1 MHAVLPSEL
10 LAALAVTLILAG
22 TLFYLSFH
30 RDSEKGLRDW
40 AIGIVLLS
48 LHELLAAA
56 WLAQEPSAGLTYALA
71 KMIQIAGAC
80 LFLTGSRRFHRMN
93 AALVPA
99 WATALVAMALAA
111 LGGMGML
118 PPLAATLVADGIV
131 ATTLAVGA
139 LTLGQWHVRGRG
151 PARVVSG
158 AAAAWA
164 AVILIGAVGGDD
176 LIAVGA
182 RLVIG
187 QVLGN
192 MVAVGLIVV
201 ALRRHANLLDEAR
214 HRARDSERDA
224 ADRAARLRRVLDSLA
239 DGMLAVDESGAI
251 ADFNAAAEGI
261 FGYAATDV
269 IGRDAAILLPLR
281 ARGATSGMGNGN
293 TAGGLVARMAAD
305 PTFWKLCPAEDRI
318 GLRSDGSRVPIDLTV
333 STVTLGGRMLHV
345 ALVRD
350 VSQQYMKER
359 LDSFLN
365 GLDAKAYKLRS
376 PDALGAEVC
385 AELAEVFQVPLTAV
399 VERRP
404 DGMLAVRHV
413 FGANDAP
420 ALWEAL
426 ETVVGAGGAPSAEV
440 ERLLDDGAPRVVND
454 LPPPLDRY
462 HWATLLA
469 LPGAEH
475 VRGVVILAGGVR
487 PPDDMCLQQMSAAVG
502 RLASAYQAVADQQQ
516 LRLQGTAMAAAA
528 NAIFITDVSGRIEW
542 VNDAFSRLSGFSRDE
557 VLGQHPSV
565 LRSGMQDEAFYRQLW
580 ETIQAGHV
588 WRGEL
593 IERRKD
599 GSLYSVEQTVAP
611 ILDDDGRVAHFVAVH
626 EDVTSRKEAE
636 QRVVYLANY
645 DMLTRLPNRVQFR
658 DRLYEAVTERRGTRG
673 SMAVL
678 FIDLDRFQRVNDTLG
693 HDVGDQLLMTVASRI
708 NAAAA
713 AEADTIARIGG
724 DEFAIIQTRLP
735 NSEAAASLARK
746 VIDAVRKPVDL
757 DGIEVQVGANVGIA
771 IYPQDGE
778 DPDHLIKNADMAMYR
793 AIRSETESYFFFS
806 NEMNDEAR
814 LRLGLEGDL
823 RRAVENGDLELYYQP
838 QMDVKTRRIV
848 GVEALLRWNHPVQGM
863 ISPASFIPVA
873 EDSGLILPIGEWV
886 LHEAILQ
893 RQAWADAGLPPITM
907 AVNISAVQFR
917 QQDLVGYVRRTLALT
932 GGDATW
938 LELELTE
945 SMLMQDAAAAVRILQ
960 ELSDIGAK
968 LAIDDFGT
976 GYSSLS
982 YLKQFPVD
990 KLKLDQSFVH
1000 HLPGDTNDAVI
1011 ARATI
1016 NLGHSLGLEVI
1027 AEGVE
1032 TEEQFAYLRSEG
1044 CDVVQGFLF
1053 GRPMPAKDLAAML
1066 AVSAETEAGEV
1077 TDA

>member
-1 MHAVLPSEL
+1 MNAVLPSEL
-10 LAALAVTLILAG
+10 LAALAVSLILAG
-22 TLFYLSFH
+22 TLFYLSLH

-40 AIGIVLLS
+40 GVGIVLLS

-56 WLAQEPSAGLTYALA
+56 WLAQDPTAGLPYALA
-71 KMIQIAGAC
+71 KTFQIAGAC

-93 AALVPA
+93 VALVPV
-99 WATALVAMALAA
+99 WATAVVGMALAA

-118 PPLAATLVADGIV
+118 PPLAATLVANGIV
-131 ATTLAVGA
+131 AATLAIGA
-139 LTLGQWHVRGRG
+139 LTLGRWGWGWGGAG

-158 AAAAWA
+158 AAAAWSA
-164 AVILIGAVGGDD
+164 LILLTAVGGDTFIPVD
-176 LIAVGA
+176 A

-201 ALRRHANLLDEAR
+201 ALRRHATLLDEAR

-239 DGMLAVDESGAI
+239 DGMLAVDEAGLI
-251 ADFNAAAEGI
+251 ADFNAAAEAI
-261 FGYAATDV
+261 FGYAANDV
-269 IGRDAAILLPLR
+269 IGRDAASLLPLR
-281 ARGATSGMGNGN
+281 GDARG
-293 TAGGLVARMAAD
+293 GGTLPGGVVSRMAAD
-305 PTFWKLCPAEDRI
+305 PLFWKQCPVEDRV
-318 GLRSDGSRVPIDLTV
+318 GLRNDGSRVPVDLTV
-333 STVTLGGRMLHV
+333 STVTLGGRSLHV

-350 VSQQYMKER
+350 VSQQQMKQR
-359 LDSFLN
+359 LDAFLN
-365 GLDAKAYKLRS
+365 SLDGKAYRLRT

-385 AELAEVFQVPLTAV
+385 AELAEVFEVSLSAV
-399 VERRP
+399 AERRP
-404 DGMLAVRHV
+404 DGTMVLRHV
-413 FGANDAP
+413 YGAADAP

-426 ETVVGAGGAPSAEV
+426 DRLVGAGAQTSAEV
-440 ERLLDDGAPRVVND
+440 EQLFADGAPRIVTE
-454 LPPPLDRY
+454 LPAPLDRY
-462 HWATLLA
+462 QWATLLG
-469 LPGAEH
+469 LQGTKGM
-475 VRGVVILAGGVR
+475 RGVVVLAGGER
-487 PPDDMCLQQMSAAVG
+487 PPDEGCLQQMSAAVG
-502 RLASAYQAVADQQQ
+502 RLGAAYQAVADQQQ

-528 NAIFITDVSGRIEW
+528 NAIFITDIGGHIEW
-542 VNDAFSRLSGFSRDE
+542 VNEAFTRLSGFQPDE
-557 VLGQHPSV
+557 VIGQSPSV
-565 LRSGMQDEAFYRQLW
+565 LRSGMQDETFYRQLW
-580 ETIQAGHV
+580 DTIQAGHV

-611 ILDDDGRVAHFVAVH
+611 ILDEDGRVAHFVAVH

-658 DRLYEAVTERRGTRG
+658 DRLYEAVTERRNTRG
-673 SMAVL
+673 TLAVL
-678 FIDLDRFQRVNDTLG
+678 FIDLDKFQRVNDTLG

-713 AEADTIARIGG
+713 ADADTIARIGG

-735 NSEAAASLARK
+735 NNEAAASLARK

-771 IYPQDGE
+771 IFPQDGD

-793 AIRSETESYFFFS
+793 AIRSETEEYFFFS

-823 RRAVENGDLELYYQP
+823 RKAVENGDLELYYQP

-848 GVEALLRWNHPVQGM
+848 GVEALMRWNHPVQGM
-863 ISPASFIPVA
+863 ISPANFIPVA
-873 EDSGLILPIGEWV
+873 EDSGLILPMGEWV
-886 LHEAILQ
+886 LREAI
-893 RQAWADAGLPPITM
+893 RQVQEWHDADLPPITM
-907 AVNISAVQFR
+907 AINISAVQFR
-917 QQDLVGYVRRTLALT
+917 QQDLVGHLRRTLDST
-932 GGDATW
+932 GCDPSRV
-938 LELELTE
+938 ELELTE
-945 SMLMQDAAAAVRILQ
+945 SMLMQDASGAVRILQ

-1032 TEEQFAYLRSEG
+1032 TEEQFAYLKAEG

-1053 GRPMPAKDLAAML
+1053 GRPMPAKDLEAFLL
-1066 AVSAETEAGEV
+1066 ASKVRAP